1 MQGRVAKSG
10 PALWV
15 VGPPARS
22 AGSHGCQKRQISH
35 GLVGRQA
42 GRARIRRRARAF
54 SFLLVVRFPHT
65 WRRTSED
72 ANARRTASAYPR
84 VGPEKKKAPGWQYFA
99 AARSPSHPPAEQSP
113 TSTGAELGM
122 VLTHATVH

>member
-42 GRARIRRRARAF
+42 GHGSDEERARFLFSLSYAFRTHGGGRARTPTRAEQ
-54 SFLLVVRFPHT
+54 L
-65 WRRTSED
+65 
-72 ANARRTASAYPR
+72 ARIHESGR
-84 VGPEKKKAPGWQYFA
+84 KKKKDPGWQYFA
-99 AARSPSHPPAEQSP
+99 AARSPIHPPAQQSP
-113 TSTGAELGM
+113 TSTGAELEM